1 MKLERL
7 FHVLVVMGGAGAAGC
22 ASDDDPAA
30 RQPPPPDA
38 PPGGDGDA
46 TASPA
51 EEADA
56 GAVGSP
62 CFCDSQA
69 CCDRGQ
75 TPAVVAPGFTCC
87 WSTTCP

>member
-22 ASDDDPAA
+22 TSDDDPAA

-38 PPGGDGDA
+38 PPGGDGDDA
-46 TASPA
+46 SSPA
-51 EEADA
+51 EADA
-56 GAVGSP
+56 GAAGSP

>member
-22 ASDDDPAA
+22 TSDDDPAA

-38 PPGGDGDA
+38 PAGGDADA
-46 TASPA
+46 AASPA
-51 EEADA
+51 EPDGGE
-56 GAVGSP
+56 VGSP

-69 CCDRGQ
+69 CCDRSQ